1 MFYLSSGN
9 YEWIV
14 LIIRQGDHW
23 SVTRKKNQKQTKTNQ
38 NPKNLGLSQK
48 VTWKE
53 LKGSADN
60 ISKKLKNSNKEQLM
74 VLFLLSSSASSSC
87 GSALSNSRALL
98 PARCL
103 TPKAAQKQT
112 GTFPAWICP
121 AASRCFQSSCVSDAS
136 RNSWKNCSPGSDL
149 QEKERPLRSQD
160 APALTFKPLPGWN
173 PAVAGL

>member
-60 ISKKLKNSNKEQLM
+60 ISKKLKNSCN
-74 VLFLLSSSASSSC
+74 
-87 GSALSNSRALL
+87 
-98 PARCL
+98 
-103 TPKAAQKQT
+103 
-112 GTFPAWICP
+112 
-121 AASRCFQSSCVSDAS
+121 
-136 RNSWKNCSPGSDL
+136 
-149 QEKERPLRSQD
+149 
-160 APALTFKPLPGWN
+160 
-173 PAVAGL
+173 